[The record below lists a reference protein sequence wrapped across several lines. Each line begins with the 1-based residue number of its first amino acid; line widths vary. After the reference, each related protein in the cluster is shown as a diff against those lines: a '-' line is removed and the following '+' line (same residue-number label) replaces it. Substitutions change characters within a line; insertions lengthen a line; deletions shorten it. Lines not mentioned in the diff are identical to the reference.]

1 MADGLFAENLH
12 GRPMQSNNL
21 VVPAKAKIPPKL
33 PLPPQFGAMEVTV
46 AAVHAWE
53 DTPEPNQHVRGK
65 AVGLTT
71 DKVMDVEEGE
81 ESRPDSAWSQPEQP
95 GSRYASKD
103 SKDTAEHSDPSKNE
117 IPPQL
122 NRRRSLAKESPASL
136 FGFADPEQIKTNVR
150 QTVAGKK
157 RAYNVL
163 DLYHEEGIFQRIARS
178 PAFDNIT
185 LAVIALN
192 AVFMAVD
199 TDWNKDRPLESG
211 DTKDL
216 LSSDMFFFLMENGFC
231 FYFTFELVIRFGA
244 FAEKRNSL
252 QDGWF
257 IFDGILVTMMVVET
271 WIMPLVQTMGDGAGG
286 NMGNVAILRLL
297 RLLRLSR
304 LLRMLRS
311 LPELMILIK
320 GMVTAMKS
328 VSYVM
333 CLLVIITY
341 VFGIAFTQMAAGK
354 EVGNVYFANVAL
366 SMYSLLI
373 HAAFMDDMAAFMNDL
388 RLEEGTWPLL
398 VLALIFVA
406 LASLTLMN
414 MLIGVLCEVVSA
426 VAATEKEE
434 ILANQ
439 VMDKM
444 MHVVDSLDEN
454 RDRRISYAEFSKM
467 IEKPEVIRCMQDVGV
482 NPVALIDFADLMF
495 FEDTELL
502 ELSFDEF
509 MEKVIDMRGT
519 NTATVKDTL
528 QVWMSIKKYTHPL
541 IQNVDTRLANMEEK
555 LERISKDADKKFD
568 AKMEKFSK
576 LMDKKLERMEQL
588 MTTVPV
594 SQIPQVSPMPVT
606 KGEVTRYVMGE
617 GGGPVYPVPG
627 TVKKIT
633 DSSRR
638 SMSRTFH
645 GNL

>member
-1 MADGLFAENLH
+1 
-12 GRPMQSNNL
+12 
-21 VVPAKAKIPPKL
+21 
-33 PLPPQFGAMEVTV
+33 
-46 AAVHAWE
+46 
-53 DTPEPNQHVRGK
+53 
-65 AVGLTT
+65 
-71 DKVMDVEEGE
+71 
-81 ESRPDSAWSQPEQP
+81 
-95 GSRYASKD
+95 
-103 SKDTAEHSDPSKNE
+103 
-117 IPPQL
+117 
-122 NRRRSLAKESPASL
+122 
-136 FGFADPEQIKTNVR
+136 
-150 QTVAGKK
+150 
-157 RAYNVL
+157 
-163 DLYHEEGIFQRIARS
+163 
-178 PAFDNIT
+178 
-185 LAVIALN
+185 
-192 AVFMAVD
+192 
-199 TDWNKDRPLESG
+199 
-211 DTKDL
+211 
-216 LSSDMFFFLMENGFC
+216 
-231 FYFTFELVIRFGA
+231 
-244 FAEKRNSL
+244 
-252 QDGWF
+252 
-257 IFDGILVTMMVVET
+257 
-271 WIMPLVQTMGDGAGG
+271 
-286 NMGNVAILRLL
+286 
-297 RLLRLSR
+297 
-304 LLRMLRS
+304 
-311 LPELMILIK
+311 
-320 GMVTAMKS
+320 
-328 VSYVM
+328 
-333 CLLVIITY
+333 
-341 VFGIAFTQMAAGK
+341 
-354 EVGNVYFANVAL
+354 
-366 SMYSLLI
+366 
-373 HAAFMDDMAAFMNDL
+373 
-388 RLEEGTWPLL
+388 
-398 VLALIFVA
+398 
-406 LASLTLMN
+406 LTLMN

-439 VMDKM
+439 VMEKM

-454 RDRRISYAEFSKM
+454 RDRRISYAEFSNM

-606 KGEVTRYVMGE
+606 KGEVTTRYVMGE